1 MRVGVGF
8 DVHRFTVGRKLYLGG
23 VEIPFDK
30 GLLGHSDGD
39 VLLHAVSD
47 ALLGAAGLPDIG
59 HLFPDTDPEIY
70 GISSTEIIR
79 RVQMMIS
86 ETGFS
91 ITNLDAVVIC
101 ERPKI
106 AKYREIIKSSIA
118 SLLKVDEFRVSVK
131 GKSAEGLGVLGSEEA
146 VACFAVALLE
156 EMN

>member
-8 DVHRFTVGRKLYLGG
+8 DVHRLAAGRRLYLGG

-59 HLFPDTDPEIY
+59 HLFPDTDPNIY
-70 GISSTEIIR
+70 GISSSEIIS
-79 RVQMMIS
+79 RVQKMIS

-91 ITNLDAVVIC
+91 ITNLDVVVIC

-106 AKYREIIKSSIA
+106 GEYRETIKSSIA
-118 SLLKVDEFRVSVK
+118 NLLGVDEFRVSVK
-131 GKSAEGLGVLGSEEA
+131 GKTAEGLGILGSEEA
-146 VACFAVALLE
+146 IACFAVTLLE